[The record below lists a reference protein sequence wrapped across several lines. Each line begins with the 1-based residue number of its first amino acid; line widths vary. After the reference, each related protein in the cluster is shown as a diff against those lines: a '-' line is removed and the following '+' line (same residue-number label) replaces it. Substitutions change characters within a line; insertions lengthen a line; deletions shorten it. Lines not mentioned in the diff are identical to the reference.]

1 MGALIY
7 GQSEVWI
14 AKDLQLASEVGESL
28 MGLRA
33 LSLRSLLTWNSVRNE
48 LLDTH
53 LVSGESENWLLVLG
67 NIPVP

>member
-28 MGLRA
+28 MGL
-33 LSLRSLLTWNSVRNE
+33 S
-48 LLDTH
+48 
-53 LVSGESENWLLVLG
+53 
-67 NIPVP
+67 P